1 MINTFPPV
9 ILASK
14 SPRRQELLQ
23 QMGIDFRVVLKEV
36 DESFP
41 AFLQPAEIAVYIARK
56 KAEAF
61 DDSLQENEVVIT
73 ADTIVT
79 IDGLILGKPEDE
91 QDAFRILSLLS
102 GKTHEVIT
110 GVAFLYKHKI
120 HGFYDSTTVYFRELS
135 DDDKWYYIQ
144 NFKPFDKAGAYGIQE
159 WIGHAAIEKI
169 EGSYNNV
176 VGFPTFRVYQEL
188 QKILADT

>member
-1 MINTFPPV
+1 MDIN
-9 ILASK
+9 
-14 SPRRQELLQ
+14 
-23 QMGIDFRVVLKEV
+23 FRVVLKEV

-41 AFLQPAEIAVYIARK
+41 AFLQPAEVAVYIARK

-61 DDSLQENEVVIT
+61 DDSLQDDEIVIT

-91 QDAFRILSLLS
+91 EDAFRILSLLS

-110 GVAFLYKHKI
+110 GVAFLYQHKV
-120 HGFYDSTTVYFRELS
+120 HAFYDTTTVYFRELS
-135 DDDKWYYIQ
+135 EEDKWFYIH
-144 NFKPFDKAGAYGIQE
+144 NYKPFDKAGAYGIQE

-176 VGFPTFRVYQEL
+176 VGLPTFRVYQEL
-188 QKILADT
+188 QKLLAGE

>member
-1 MINTFPPV
+1 MDIN
-9 ILASK
+9 
-14 SPRRQELLQ
+14 
-23 QMGIDFRVVLKEV
+23 FRVVLKEV

-41 AFLQPAEIAVYIARK
+41 AFLQPAEVAVYIARK

-61 DDSLQENEVVIT
+61 DDSLQDDAVVIT

-91 QDAFRILSLLS
+91 QDAFRMLSLLS

-110 GVAFLYKHKI
+110 GVAILYKHEV
-120 HGFYDSTTVYFRELS
+120 HAFYDNTKVHFRELS
-135 DDDKWYYIQ
+135 DDNKWFYIR
-144 NFKPFDKAGAYGIQE
+144 NYKPFDKAGAYGIQE
-159 WIGHAAIEKI
+159 WIGHTAIEKI

-176 VGFPTFRVYQEL
+176 VGLPTYRVYHEL
-188 QKILADT
+188 QRILAAK

>member
-1 MINTFPPV
+1 MITTFPPV

-23 QMGIDFRVVLKEV
+23 QMGIDFRVVLKDV

-41 AFLQPAEIAVYIARK
+41 AFLQPAEVAVYIARK

-61 DDSLQENEVVIT
+61 DDSLQENEIVIT

-120 HGFYDSTTVYFRELS
+120 HAFYDSTTVYFRGLS
-135 DDDKWYYIQ
+135 DEDKWIYIRY
-144 NFKPFDKAGAYGIQE
+144 FKHFNKTRDYEIQE
-159 WIGHAAIEKI
+159 WIGHAVIENI
-169 EGSYNNV
+169 EGSYNKV
-176 VGFPTFRVYQEL
+176 VGLPTFRFY
-188 QKILADT
+188 

>member
-1 MINTFPPV
+1 MIKAFPPV

-23 QMGIDFRVVLKEV
+23 QMDIEFRVVLKEV

-41 AFLQPAEIAVYIARK
+41 AFLQPAEVAVYIARK

-61 DDSLQENEVVIT
+61 DDSLQDDEIVIT

-91 QDAFRILSLLS
+91 EDAFRILSLLS
-102 GKTHEVIT
+102 GRKHEVIT
-110 GVAFLYKHKI
+110 GVAFLYRHKVQAFHDI
-120 HGFYDSTTVYFRELS
+120 TTVFFRELS
-135 DDDKWYYIQ
+135 DDDKWFYIR
-144 NFKPFDKAGAYGIQE
+144 NYKPLDKAGAYGIQE

-176 VGFPTFRVYQEL
+176 VGLPTFRVYQEL
-188 QKILADT
+188 QKLLNGK